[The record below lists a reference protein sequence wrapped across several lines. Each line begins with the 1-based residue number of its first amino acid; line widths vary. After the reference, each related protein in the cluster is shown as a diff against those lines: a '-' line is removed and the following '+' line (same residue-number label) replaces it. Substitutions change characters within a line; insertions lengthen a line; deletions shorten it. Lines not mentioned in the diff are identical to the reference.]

1 LQNRP
6 TLRRSKTLPA
16 THTPVKEKALLCT
29 PLKEKKTLATQER
42 IFGNDKTKDSSLVR
56 EMNPNQSNP
65 KPNHHACKFKTM

>member
-42 IFGNDKTKDSSLVR
+42 IFGNDKLKGKYADLWRDGRRANADSLR
-56 EMNPNQSNP
+56 E
-65 KPNHHACKFKTM
+65 